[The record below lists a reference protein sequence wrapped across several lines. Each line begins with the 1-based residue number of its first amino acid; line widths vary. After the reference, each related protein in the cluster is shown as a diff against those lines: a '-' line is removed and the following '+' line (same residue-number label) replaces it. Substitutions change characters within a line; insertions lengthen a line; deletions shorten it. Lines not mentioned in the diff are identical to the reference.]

1 MEIEQ
6 CCPDMKIK
14 KKNKEFFCVK
24 CGQIDRY
31 EPDTEFNNFHENMF
45 KFTRKSVYYIIKVIF
60 IVTKNCQLTT
70 KNKQKVFERFELIG
84 TISSEVINSTH
95 NKIKYMSMP
104 LTELS
109 KRSSTN
115 FFIDCFYQIVI
126 VRNCLVDINN
136 ISFSLSIKYS
146 YINMFMRGRKRPQ
159 L

>member
-14 KKNKEFFCVK
+14 KKNEEFFCVK

-60 IVTKNCQLTT
+60 IVTKKCQLTT
-70 KNKQKVFERFELIG
+70 KNMKKVLERFELIG
-84 TISSEVINSTH
+84 TITSEVINSTH

-109 KRSSTN
+109 KRSSTY

-136 ISFSLSIKYS
+136 ISFSLSPLNIPIS
-146 YINMFMRGRKRPQ
+146 ICS
-159 L
+159 